1 MSIIRFIMAARCEA
15 AGRPNNEDN
24 FQLTDNLAND
34 EWSFVTDSEVE
45 LGEKGALLIVCDG
58 MGGANAG
65 EVASK
70 LAVETVKEWFSSER
84 LTDEVIADSE
94 SIIQYI
100 KKAIAAADTQIKEEG
115 KADNEKE
122 GMGTTI
128 VLAWVI
134 GQSVFIGWCGDSRAY
149 CFNPTAELKR
159 LSRDHS
165 FVQSLVDM
173 GQLSEEHAFNH
184 PNGNIITR
192 SLGDPLQD
200 AQPEVKEYPLC
211 NGDIIM
217 LCSDGLNGVLRD
229 NAIEDVIRENA
240 ENMSACRDALWEAAR
255 QANWYDN
262 VTIGLCRIVTGCSEQ
277 DVDTPATPIETPTTS
292 SQELVKKPA
301 KNGIWKSII
310 VLVAGLILGIL
321 AGMVIAKY
329 VNF

>member
-1 MSIIRFIMAARCEA
+1 MAARCEA

-24 FQLTDNLAND
+24 FQLADNLAD
-34 EWSFVTDSEVE
+34 DQWSFVTDSEVE
-45 LGEKGALLIVCDG
+45 LGGKGALLIVCDG

-94 SIIQYI
+94 SIVQYI
-100 KKAIAAADTQIKEEG
+100 KKAIVAADKQIKEEG
-115 KADNEKE
+115 RADKEKE

-149 CFNPTAELKR
+149 CFNPTAGLKR
-159 LSRDHS
+159 LSHDHS

-173 GQLSEEHAFNH
+173 GQLSDELAFNH

-192 SLGDPLQD
+192 SLGDPLQE
-200 AQPEVKEYPLC
+200 AQAEVREYPLC
-211 NGDIIM
+211 NDDVIM

-229 NAIEDVIRENA
+229 NVIEEVMRENA
-240 ENMSACRDALWEAAR
+240 ENMAACRDALWEEAR
-255 QANWYDN
+255 KAGWYDN
-262 VTIGLCRIVTGCSEQ
+262 VTIGLCRIVSGSEQ
-277 DVDTPATPIETPTTS
+277 DVESSVPSETSTPLKPE
-292 SQELVKKPA
+292 KKTA
-301 KNGIWKSII
+301 KKRKWIKALI
-310 VLVAGLILGIL
+310 VGLIIGML
-321 AGMVIAKY
+321 AGIVIAKY
-329 VNF
+329 INF